1 MTEPSLVPVSPEMV
15 EAAASA
21 HAQCRSLRFAL
32 RAYSGL
38 EKLLAEDH
46 LLSVPASPIERGEI
60 AALVALINEEVERR
74 FADMAEAAEVLRET
88 GERSFSAISP

>member
-1 MTEPSLVPVSPEMV
+1 MTEPRLIPVSPEV
-15 EAAASA
+15 TEAATAA
-21 HAQCRSLRFAL
+21 HAQCRSLRFAF

-38 EKLLAEDH
+38 EKLLAEDR